1 MTMLNVVQVLK
12 VTLLSGVIAATASPA
27 IAQNRV
33 EGKLQVKGTAY
44 PITQVYAYAQEG
56 FFDKSKLDVTL
67 LFCDGAVPPA
77 VVRDEFALPKLI
89 DDGKLH
95 CVLQVVSA
103 DKQVSHFEVLGKGF
117 GRIQGASSEHIF
129 DAKTFDG
136 KTAAGRSRT
145 KSPQMTMM
153 DKTPYNYDLTFSAA
167 IDPKK

>member
-1 MTMLNVVQVLK
+1 MQNGTQFLK
-12 VTLLSGVIAATASPA
+12 LALLCGAITATASPA
-27 IAQNRV
+27 AAQNRV

-44 PITQVYAYAQEG
+44 PISQVYAYAREG
-56 FFDKSKLDVTL
+56 FFDKGKLDVTL

-95 CVLQVVSA
+95 CVLQVISA

-117 GRIQGASSEHIF
+117 GRIQGASTEHVF
-129 DAKTFDG
+129 EAKTFDG

-145 KSPQMTMM
+145 RSPQMTMM
-153 DKTPYNYDLTFSAA
+153 DKTPYNYDLTFSAS